1 LCGGDPSFFLSFSNG
16 NAISK
21 EEKMAGFE
29 DGMKKK
35 KFKIFEFEFELDE
48 SELNGLCRIGANKA
62 RSRAFCFG
70 VFDFWASPST
80 YLSFVRA
87 TK

>member
-48 SELNGLCRIGANKA
+48 K
-62 RSRAFCFG
+62 
-70 VFDFWASPST
+70 
-80 YLSFVRA
+80 
-87 TK
+87 